1 MELGVTYIKKNLK
14 TKGKGFRMAIELSLD
29 PHYKNLREWNLED
42 NLGFVVTESTISIQ
56 RTRKYYQA
64 YQQFGIIRT

>member
-1 MELGVTYIKKNLK
+1 
-14 TKGKGFRMAIELSLD
+14 MAIELSLD